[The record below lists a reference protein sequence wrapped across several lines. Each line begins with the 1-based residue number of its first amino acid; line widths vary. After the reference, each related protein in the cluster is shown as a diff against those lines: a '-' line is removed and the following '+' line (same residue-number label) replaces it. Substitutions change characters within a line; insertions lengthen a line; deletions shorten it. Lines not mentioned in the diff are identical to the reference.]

1 VPAARISDEQNNELV
16 RRAIAE
22 AEAAASNDAE
32 FAQILRAVYLQ
43 SHPVMSRQLPVL
55 RTRSARGAAPSAPQ
69 ADPDFHIYEDP
80 RFLKNARAMA
90 ARVKARLRIMGGTAV
105 QGNEFPDCVA
115 VGSIPKG
122 RKKGEWQ
129 CTGTLIAPNVVVTA
143 CHCSE
148 CATHVHFGNDV
159 TKKGAVIGVSKAV
172 RHPGYDKSHEE
183 RDDLLVLVL
192 EKKSTVAPRQIADT
206 KSIDAA
212 TDGRAVGFGNVDS
225 TGSIGYGVKRMVDI
239 PIASNACRGTVKG
252 KGTDAKVYGCNR
264 NVELVAGKPMLA
276 KDSCSGDSGGPLYIP
291 KGKGWLLAG
300 ATSRATTSAIRTCGD
315 GGIYLRLDKYR
326 EWIEDVASVKL
337 PV

>member
-1 VPAARISDEQNNELV
+1 MPAARISDAQNNELV
-16 RRAIAE
+16 RKAIE
-22 AEAAASNDAE
+22 QAEAAATTDAE

-43 SHPVMSRQLPVL
+43 SHPVMSRQLPVI
-55 RTRSARGAAPSAPQ
+55 RMRSARGAAAAPAE

-80 RFLKNARAMA
+80 RFLRNARAMA
-90 ARVKARLRIMGGTAV
+90 ARVKARLRIMGGTTVMA
-105 QGNEFPDCVA
+105 NEFPDCVA
-115 VGSIPKG
+115 VGCVPKG
-122 RKKGEWQ
+122 KKKGDWQ

-148 CATHVHFGNDV
+148 SATHVHFGNDV
-159 TKKGAVIGVSKAV
+159 TKKGAVVGVSKAV
-172 RHPGYDKSHEE
+172 RHPGYEKSQEE

-192 EKKSTVAPRQIADT
+192 EKKSTVAPRVIADSA
-206 KSIDAA
+206 SIDAA

-225 TGSIGYGVKRMVDI
+225 TGSIGYGIKRMVDI

-291 KGKGWLLAG
+291 EGKNWLLAG

-326 EWIEDVASVKL
+326 EWIEDMTKVKL
-337 PV
+337 P